1 MLAAAKKKAR
11 ALPEDPFYSSRN
23 FKNAL
28 PFFLAGLP
36 QKLAL
41 MSKNKFFIFKRK
53 DFYYENQ

>member
-41 MSKNKFFIFKRK
+41 RSKNIF
-53 DFYYENQ
+53 